1 MPEFQIYFIACV
13 VYKITFKL
21 DTRGR
26 DVCVHTMKAHMGSR
40 DINPLI
46 LNIIIRWRSL
56 FSLMLWPLYSHSNS
70 PYMNYVIG
78 RWVPES
84 IWIIKRREKFLPL
97 QETKLN
103 HPAQSAVT
111 ILTLK
116 IVNVL
121 ITFFFLAANLNKTK
135 LHYTS
140 KNETSL

>member
-13 VYKITFKL
+13 VYKITFNL
-21 DTRGR
+21 DARGR
-26 DVCVHTMKAHMGSR
+26 DVHVQTMKVHMGSR
-40 DINPLI
+40 YINPLI
-46 LNIIIRWRSL
+46 LNIIIKWRSL

-70 PYMNYVIG
+70 PYMSYVIG

-84 IWIIKRREKFLPL
+84 IWIIKRREKFLHL

-121 ITFFFLAANLNKTK
+121 ITFFLAANLNKTN

-140 KNETSL
+140 KNETS